1 MSAYTPKMGGIKEK
15 TIDYAANATT
25 AAKMPAIL
33 RLNAAERDVPVAS
46 SMKIHIQTVAA
57 PGAAAAGLHAA
68 VDAQRAAYLR
78 LIQPVQ
84 APAKSDAVFA
94 KEACA
99 EHELM
104 SQIPRLKETLAAL
117 DSEMHASACS
127 DVDKRMLVHERIMQL
142 QGAQLSMVQ
151 KSVTQLIEQQGRQDV
166 DSDALRKTTM
176 LHAKLH
182 KAAGTQVLATAADVQ
197 TLKTARHASAP
208 HGNSSS
214 DVLGLKQTAQALRE
228 TVDLHSELHK
238 ASGSGVLALR
248 EKTRDLARTRDLH
261 TELHKAS
268 GAGVL
273 ALHETVKD
281 LREVSELH
289 SELHKAGGT
298 GVLAL
303 HEKVTDLREVS
314 QLHSELHKAGGTGVL
329 ALRDKTK
336 DLQYTSDLHTKLH
349 KASGEYMTQNMGSA
363 LQGGASAQHGDELC
377 KLRTDLNLLATEN
390 RQLKA
395 SVAVHEELHRTT
407 SSIVCSL
414 GKKKLEAAN
423 AEPCTC
429 NKATGHCRCKACSVP
444 GARSLAPIAAE
455 SSVTSHARILSMLQ
469 TDISSSNKPRQNR
482 GY

>member
-1 MSAYTPKMGGIKEK
+1 MSAYTPKMGGTKEK
-15 TIDYAANATT
+15 TIDYAANASIAT
-25 AAKMPAIL
+25 KIPAIL
-33 RLNAAERDVPVAS
+33 RLNAADRDAPVAS
-46 SMKIHIQTVAA
+46 SMKIQIQSVGA
-57 PGAAAAGLHAA
+57 PGGAAAGLHAA
-68 VDAQRAAYLR
+68 VDAQRAAYLK

-84 APAKSDAVFA
+84 APAKSEAVFA
-94 KEACA
+94 KEVLA

-117 DSEMHASACS
+117 DSEMHANACS

-151 KSVTQLIEQQGRQDV
+151 KSVTQLIEQQARQDV

-197 TLKTARHASAP
+197 ALKMARQAS
-208 HGNSSS
+208 GQNGGSNSE
-214 DVLGLKQTAQALRE
+214 VLGLKQTTQALRQ
-228 TVDLHSELHK
+228 TVDLHTELHK
-238 ASGSGVLALR
+238 ASGAGVLALR
-248 EKTRDLARTRDLH
+248 EKTKDLVQTRDLH

-273 ALHETVKD
+273 ALHEKVKD

-303 HEKVTDLREVS
+303 HS
-314 QLHSELHKAGGTGVL
+314 
-329 ALRDKTK
+329 KTNE
-336 DLQYTSDLHTKLH
+336 LQYTSDLHTKLH
-349 KASGEYMTQNMGSA
+349 KASGEYMTQNIGAGKSV
-363 LQGGASAQHGDELC
+363 GASAEQGNELR
-377 KLRTDLNLLATEN
+377 KLRKDLDVLVSEN
-390 RQLKA
+390 SKLKA
-395 SVAVHEELHRTT
+395 SVAVHDELHRTT

-414 GKKKLEAAN
+414 GKKTLAATSE
-423 AEPCTC
+423 EPCTC
-429 NKATGHCRCKACSVP
+429 TKGTTRGHCRCKACNVP
-444 GARSLAPIAAE
+444 NARSLAPMAAE
-455 SSVTSHARILSMLQ
+455 APSTSHARILSMLQ
-469 TDISSSNKPRQNR
+469 TDITSSNKPRQNR